1 MTVEAIENLADFVV
15 WSRKC
20 SKKFGLRR
28 ATLEVCFRGQSLT
41 DWTLKPSLYRG
52 FVPPELEREL
62 IRDFKTHASEFLSSD
77 QRSDVDWLFLAQHHG
92 VPTRLLDWT
101 LNPLVALY
109 FACEDHTRGENGK
122 VFALNAWELNKTSCG
137 MQAVPATDSEVF
149 QDYVLPLNDKA
160 VQRTVR
166 AQQPLAVR
174 PNYLFRR
181 SNAQAGSFTIHGSKT
196 QALEKTQFVRKNH
209 QACLAQI
216 EIKGEKKLNLLR
228 ELYSF
233 GIHRQS
239 LFQSIDSVGDRVKFR
254 YSNDYFDKRR

>member
-1 MTVEAIENLADFVV
+1 MPNSPIENLADFVV
-15 WSRKC
+15 WARDC
-20 SKKFGLRR
+20 SKVFGLRR
-28 ATLEVCFRGQSLT
+28 ATLEVCFRGQSLAE
-41 DWTLKPSLYRG
+41 WTLKPSIYRG
-52 FVPPELEREL
+52 FVPPDHEREL
-62 IRDFKTHASEFLSSD
+62 IRDFKTHASEFLSND

-109 FACEDHTRGENGK
+109 FACEDYTITKNGK

-137 MQAVPATDSEVF
+137 MLSVPSTDSEVF
-149 QDYVLPLNDKA
+149 RDYVLPLSDRA
-160 VQRTVR
+160 IQRTVK
-166 AQQPLAVR
+166 AHEPLAVR

-196 QALEKTQFVRKNH
+196 QALEKTRFIRKNQ
-209 QACLAQI
+209 QACMAQI
-216 EIKGEKKLNLLR
+216 EVNGERKLNLLR

-239 LFQSIDSVGDRVKFR
+239 LFQSIDSVGERVKFR
-254 YSNDYFDKRR
+254 YSNDYFRKHK